1 MIDLFIW
8 SEKLVLQFPGLTP
21 HYTQNPIFP
30 DMVTSAIVAGIIA
43 IGLNLGMALLRR
55 KTTNMEKMRTVMK
68 ETGEWRK
75 KYTEAIKKRDKQ
87 LIEELKK
94 KQSQMQKMS
103 MEMQQQ
109 QMRPMMLYMVPSFML
124 WIFVFPAIFGQTVA
138 LSPIEIPYLTCSA
151 DNVKNDT
158 PVHTTDSTDTDTPV
172 QTTDSTDTE
181 IRQGPCKVIGQMF
194 LWGWFLLVNFAFTG
208 IVAKVTN
215 TSIPTF

>member
-1 MIDLFIW
+1 
-8 SEKLVLQFPGLTP
+8 
-21 HYTQNPIFP
+21 
-30 DMVTSAIVAGIIA
+30 MVTSAIVAGIIA

-151 DNVKNDT
+151 ENVEN
-158 PVHTTDSTDTDTPV
+158 DTPV
-172 QTTDSTDTE
+172 QTTNSTNSE
-181 IRQGPCKVIGQMF
+181 MRQGPCKVPGQMF

>member
-1 MIDLFIW
+1 MF
-8 SEKLVLQFPGLTP
+8 
-21 HYTQNPIFP
+21 
-30 DMVTSAIVAGIIA
+30 TSAVLAAIIA
-43 IGLNLGMALLRR
+43 IGLNLGMAMLRR
-55 KTTNMEKMRTVMK
+55 KTTNIEKMKTVMK

-75 KYTEAIKKRDKQ
+75 KYTEAVKKRDKQ
-87 LIEELKK
+87 QIEELKK

-138 LSPIEIPYLTCSA
+138 LSPIAIPYLTCS
-151 DNVKNDT
+151 DENVKL
-158 PVHTTDSTDTDTPV
+158 DTPV
-172 QTTDSTDTE
+172 QTTNSTNTE
-181 IRQGPCKVIGQMF
+181 VKQGPCKVPGQVF

>member
-1 MIDLFIW
+1 MNSLIDFFI
-8 SEKLVLQFPGLTP
+8 SPEKLIIQLPGLAP
-21 HYTQNPIFP
+21 HYTQHPIFP
-30 DMVTSAIVAGIIA
+30 DMFSSAVVAAIIA
-43 IGLNLGMALLRR
+43 IGLNLAMALLRR
-55 KTTNMEKMRTVMK
+55 KTTNIEKMKTVMK

-75 KYTEAIKKRDKQ
+75 KYTEAIKKKDKQ
-87 LIEELKK
+87 LIDELKK

-138 LSPIEIPYLTCSA
+138 LSPIAIPYLTCSD

-158 PVHTTDSTDTDTPV
+158 PV
-172 QTTDSTDTE
+172 QTTNSTNTE
-181 IRQGPCKVIGQMF
+181 VKQGPCKVPGQVF
-194 LWGWFLLVNFAFTG
+194 LWGWFLLVNFAFSG
-208 IVAKVTN
+208 IVAKVTK

>member
-1 MIDLFIW
+1 MIDIFGL
-8 SEKLVLQFPGLTP
+8 SEKIILQFPGLTP
-21 HYTQNPIFP
+21 HYTQHPIFP
-30 DMVTSAIVAGIIA
+30 DMFTSAVLAAIIA
-43 IGLNLGMALLRR
+43 IGLNLGMAMLRR
-55 KTTNMEKMRTVMK
+55 KTTNIEKMKTVMK

-75 KYTEAIKKRDKQ
+75 KYTEAVKKRDKQ
-87 LIEELKK
+87 QIEELKK

-138 LSPIEIPYLTCSA
+138 LSPIAIPYLTCS
-151 DNVKNDT
+151 DENVKL
-158 PVHTTDSTDTDTPV
+158 DTPV
-172 QTTDSTDTE
+172 QTTNSTNTE
-181 IRQGPCKVIGQMF
+181 VKQGPCKVPGQVF
-194 LWGWFLLVNFAFTG
+194 LWGWFLLVNFAFSG

>member
-1 MIDLFIW
+1 MIDLYSL
-8 SEKLVLQFPGLTP
+8 SERVFLQFPGFTP

-30 DMVTSAIVAGIIA
+30 DMFTSAVVAAIIA

-55 KTTNMEKMRTVMK
+55 KTTNIEKMKSVMK

-87 LIEELKK
+87 QIDELKK

-138 LSPIEIPYLTCSA
+138 LSPIAIPYLTCS
-151 DNVKNDT
+151 DENVKI
-158 PVHTTDSTDTDTPV
+158 DTPV
-172 QTTDSTDTE
+172 QTTNSTNTE
-181 IRQGPCKVIGQMF
+181 LKQGPCKVPGQVF
-194 LWGWFLLVNFAFTG
+194 LWGWFLIVNFAFTG
-208 IVAKVTN
+208 IVAKITN